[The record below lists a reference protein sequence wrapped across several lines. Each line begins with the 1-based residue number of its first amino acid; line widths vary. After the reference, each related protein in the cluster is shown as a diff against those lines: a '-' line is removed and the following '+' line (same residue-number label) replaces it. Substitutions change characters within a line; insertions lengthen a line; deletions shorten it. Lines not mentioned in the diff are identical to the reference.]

1 MVEFVKSILAIWN
14 SEKNQRLK
22 LQYAYIILAIL
33 GLAAAGLL
41 TLFNISSAHLA
52 ASISGIL
59 FITFLVNG
67 VTWGII
73 EAFITP
79 KLPKEPSAPA
89 KKSARKWFT
98 QLTRK
103 AIVNRRNAI
112 GLANSSGW
120 LALAIHSWQR
130 ESSCLVRIL
139 PPNSFRACR
148 FVTLQIFSPWLVPA
162 KRPLL

>member
-1 MVEFVKSILAIWN
+1 MNYCLVALMGDFLTEQGNDIDFYKHICYDINMFEFTKSILSVWN

-33 GLAAAGLL
+33 GLATAGLL

-79 KLPKEPSAPA
+79 KLPKESSASTKKPS
-89 KKSARKWFT
+89 RK
-98 QLTRK
+98 R
-103 AIVNRRNAI
+103 
-112 GLANSSGW
+112 
-120 LALAIHSWQR
+120 
-130 ESSCLVRIL
+130 
-139 PPNSFRACR
+139 
-148 FVTLQIFSPWLVPA
+148 
-162 KRPLL
+162 

>member
-1 MVEFVKSILAIWN
+1 MSMLEFVKSILAIWN

-33 GLAAAGLL
+33 GLAVAGLL
-41 TLFNISSAHLA
+41 TLFNIPSAHLA

-79 KLPKEPSAPA
+79 KLPKESSTSIKKPSR
-89 KKSARKWFT
+89 KK
-98 QLTRK
+98 
-103 AIVNRRNAI
+103 
-112 GLANSSGW
+112 
-120 LALAIHSWQR
+120 
-130 ESSCLVRIL
+130 
-139 PPNSFRACR
+139 
-148 FVTLQIFSPWLVPA
+148 
-162 KRPLL
+162 

>member
-1 MVEFVKSILAIWN
+1 MGDFLTEQGNDIDFYKHICYYISMFEFTKSILSVWN

-33 GLAAAGLL
+33 GLAMAGLL
-41 TLFNISSAHLA
+41 TLFNVSSAHLA

-79 KLPKEPSAPA
+79 KLPKESSTSIKKPSR
-89 KKSARKWFT
+89 KK
-98 QLTRK
+98 
-103 AIVNRRNAI
+103 
-112 GLANSSGW
+112 
-120 LALAIHSWQR
+120 
-130 ESSCLVRIL
+130 
-139 PPNSFRACR
+139 
-148 FVTLQIFSPWLVPA
+148 
-162 KRPLL
+162 